1 MSMGTKPKLIPVGP
15 GTRITLKFALYLKDG
30 ELIDS
35 TDNRAAS
42 CVIGDES
49 LLPGFERA
57 MFGMRAGQKE
67 VFDISPE
74 DGFGMSNPDNIHI
87 MQAELFKEVD
97 KKEGVVVSFADPH
110 GLERPGV
117 ISRVL
122 GDTLEVDFNHPL
134 AGKELIFEVEILAV
148 ERVSDEIIRA

>member
-1 MSMGTKPKLIPVGP
+1 M
-15 GTRITLKFALYLKDG
+15 
-30 ELIDS
+30 
-35 TDNRAAS
+35 
-42 CVIGDES
+42 
-49 LLPGFERA
+49 
-57 MFGMRAGQKE
+57 
-67 VFDISPE
+67 
-74 DGFGMSNPDNIHI
+74 
-87 MQAELFKEVD
+87 
-97 KKEGVVVSFADPH
+97 VVSFADPH

>member
-1 MSMGTKPKLIPVGP
+1 MGTTPKLIPVGP
-15 GTRITLKFALYLKDG
+15 GTRITLKFSLYLKDG

-35 TDNRAAS
+35 TDDRPAS
-42 CVIGDES
+42 CAIGDES

-67 VFDISPE
+67 VFDIRPE